1 MGDGIAGE
9 TVTKLTHDEI
19 GILRRYGLDKKYVY
33 LTIKNYKTHWTFRFK
48 MNNLRNIQKSNEEI
62 PYY

>member
-9 TVTKLTHDEI
+9 TVRKLIHDEI

-33 LTIKNYKTHWTFRFK
+33 LTIKNYETYWTFRFK
-48 MNNLRNIQKSNEEI
+48 MSNLRNIQKSNKEI
-62 PYY
+62 SYY